1 MTYKFVDTVRQTT
14 AATESLPDEAI
25 RINGKWLE
33 NEVSGYRTLHVS
45 GRELISTEI
54 NTTTIAG
61 MNGEI
66 FLNSRIPARVITVR
80 YLLAA
85 KSNYAF
91 REAFNKL
98 LLAAKSNYAFREA
111 FNKLSRLLQ
120 PTQVEVVFADEPD
133 KYFIGTK
140 SEIENPEPGSNITT
154 GEFKI
159 FCTDPFKYSTTEKT
173 FQMDEPDKYFI
184 GTKSEIENPEPG
196 SNITTGEFKIFCTD
210 PFKYS
215 TTEKTFQ
222 MDSTGTIIVEN
233 SGSVPVPIRYEIT
246 HNHEN
251 GYVGIA
257 SEHGAME
264 FGKREEADGV
274 TYQQMECLLN
284 INNFISAPNDT
295 NGHDVMHPT
304 YGCKGTLKT
313 MSYNGR
319 TYLCLDNPGT
329 ASGLAYGGLRTLTI
343 PADSN
348 GATGAQ
354 NWYLYGQSYN
364 GRTYLC
370 LDNPGT
376 ASGLAYG
383 GLRTLTIPA
392 DSNGATGAQNW
403 YLYGHLCF
411 WASQMGQTGEMT
423 VNIVTADNKLI
434 AGMTWYKT
442 DMSGN
447 TGVYEITVGGQA
459 SSAVNAGHVLRS
471 WTYQC
476 SHTHSDNPWYG
487 DWGHVDLK
495 KEGSKITFF
504 YWGQYHS
511 FNIPEIANLVAAKV
525 QVSCKVWAQQPNK
538 RMYCAGFDTLNF
550 YKSNVTKWRDV
561 PNRYWQGS
569 KLEIDGNTGQFLV
582 AGMPKPQDEILG
594 TKWFKAE
601 PGETEV
607 KLYFS
612 SFCSP
617 KPTVVARI
625 REAWL

>member
-1 MTYKFVDTVRQTT
+1 MIDVIY
-14 AATESLPDEAI
+14 
-25 RINGKWLE
+25 NGKYLQY
-33 NEVSGYRTLHVS
+33 EVQGLKILQVT
-45 GRELISTEI
+45 GREVTGYEIDEKQIGGLDGST
-54 NTTTIAG
+54 
-61 MNGEI
+61 
-66 FLNSRIPARVITVR
+66 
-80 YLLAA
+80 YLSSSIEPRDIKVKFTLAA
-85 KSNYAF
+85 PTK
-91 REAFNKL
+91 EAYRIRMNKL
-98 LLAAKSNYAFREA
+98 NNLLRAREVQLR
-111 FNKLSRLLQ
+111 FS
-120 PTQVEVVFADEPD
+120 DEND
-133 KYFIGTK
+133 KYFNA
-140 SEIENPEPGSNITT
+140 SSAEASRDEI
-154 GEFKI
+154 I
-159 FCTDPFKYSTTEKT
+159 FHCCDPFKYSVAERLFTMANDT
-173 FQMDEPDKYFI
+173 I
-184 GTKSEIENPEPG
+184 
-196 SNITTGEFKIFCTD
+196 NITNT
-210 PFKYS
+210 
-215 TTEKTFQ
+215 
-222 MDSTGTIIVEN
+222 
-233 SGSVPVPIRYEIT
+233 GSVPVPIRYEIT

-274 TYQQMECLLN
+274 TYQQMEHLLS
-284 INNFISAPNDT
+284 ISNFVSAPNDT
-295 NGHDVMHPT
+295 NGHDVMHPN
-304 YGCKGTLKT
+304 YGCKGTMKT
-313 MSYNGR
+313 MG
-319 TYLCLDNPGT
+319 
-329 ASGLAYGGLRTLTI
+329 
-343 PADSN
+343 
-348 GATGAQ
+348 
-354 NWYLYGQSYN
+354 YN

-423 VNIVTADNKLI
+423 VNVVTADNKLI

-471 WTYQC
+471 WTYQT

-504 YWGQYHS
+504 YWGGY
-511 FNIPEIANLVAAKV
+511 FTYNCPEVANLVAAKV

-550 YKSNVTKWRDV
+550 YKCNVNKWRDV

-582 AGMPKPQDEILG
+582 AGMPKSQDEILG
-594 TKWFKAE
+594 TKWFKAP

>member
-1 MTYKFVDTVRQTT
+1 MIDVIY
-14 AATESLPDEAI
+14 
-25 RINGKWLE
+25 NGKYLQY
-33 NEVSGYRTLHVS
+33 EVQGLKILQVT
-45 GRELISTEI
+45 GREVTGYEIDEKQIGGLDGST
-54 NTTTIAG
+54 
-61 MNGEI
+61 
-66 FLNSRIPARVITVR
+66 
-80 YLLAA
+80 YLSSSIEPRDIKVKFTLAA
-85 KSNYAF
+85 PTK
-91 REAFNKL
+91 EAYRIRMNKL
-98 LLAAKSNYAFREA
+98 NNLLRAREVQLR
-111 FNKLSRLLQ
+111 FS
-120 PTQVEVVFADEPD
+120 DEND
-133 KYFIGTK
+133 KYFNA
-140 SEIENPEPGSNITT
+140 SSAEASRDEI
-154 GEFKI
+154 I
-159 FCTDPFKYSTTEKT
+159 FHCCDPFKYSVAERLFTMANDT
-173 FQMDEPDKYFI
+173 I
-184 GTKSEIENPEPG
+184 
-196 SNITTGEFKIFCTD
+196 NITNT
-210 PFKYS
+210 
-215 TTEKTFQ
+215 
-222 MDSTGTIIVEN
+222 
-233 SGSVPVPIRYEIT
+233 GSVPVPIRYEIT

-274 TYQQMECLLN
+274 TYQQMEHLLN
-284 INNFISAPNDT
+284 ISNFVSAPNDT
-295 NGHDVMHPT
+295 NGHDVMHPN
-304 YGCKGTLKT
+304 YGCKGTMKT
-313 MSYNGR
+313 MGYNGR
-319 TYLCLDNPGT
+319 TYLCLDNPGA
-329 ASGLAYGGLRTLTI
+329 ASGNAYGALRTLAI

-348 GATGAQ
+348 GASGA
-354 NWYLYGQSYN
+354 L
-364 GRTYLC
+364 
-370 LDNPGT
+370 
-376 ASGLAYG
+376 
-383 GLRTLTIPA
+383 
-392 DSNGATGAQNW
+392 NW

-423 VNIVTADNKLI
+423 VNVVTADNKLI

-471 WTYQC
+471 WTYQTN
-476 SHTHSDNPWYG
+476 HLHSDNPWYG

-504 YWGQYHS
+504 YWGGY
-511 FNIPEIANLVAAKV
+511 FTYNCPEVANLVAAKV

-550 YKSNVTKWRDV
+550 YKCNVNKWRDV

-594 TKWFKAE
+594 TKWFKAP
-601 PGETEV
+601 PGDTEV

>member
-1 MTYKFVDTVRQTT
+1 MIDIIY
-14 AATESLPDEAI
+14 
-25 RINGKWLE
+25 NGKYLQY
-33 NEVSGYRTLHVS
+33 EVQGLKILQVT
-45 GRELISTEI
+45 GREVTGYDIDEKEIGGLNGSTY
-54 NTTTIAG
+54 
-61 MNGEI
+61 
-66 FLNSRIPARVITVR
+66 LSSRIEPRDIKVKFT
-80 YLLAA
+80 LAA
-85 KSNYAF
+85 PTK
-91 REAFNKL
+91 EAYRIRMNKL
-98 LLAAKSNYAFREA
+98 NNLLRAREVQLR
-111 FNKLSRLLQ
+111 FS
-120 PTQVEVVFADEPD
+120 DEND
-133 KYFIGTK
+133 KYFNA
-140 SEIENPEPGSNITT
+140 SSAEASRDEIT
-154 GEFKI
+154 FH
-159 FCTDPFKYSTTEKT
+159 CCDPFKYSVAERLFTMANDTL
-173 FQMDEPDKYFI
+173 
-184 GTKSEIENPEPG
+184 
-196 SNITTGEFKIFCTD
+196 NITNT
-210 PFKYS
+210 
-215 TTEKTFQ
+215 
-222 MDSTGTIIVEN
+222 
-233 SGSVPVPIRYEIT
+233 GSVPVPIRYEIT

-264 FGKREEADGV
+264 FGKREEADGQ
-274 TYQQMECLLN
+274 TYQQMEHLLS
-284 INNFISAPNDT
+284 ISDFVSAPNDT
-295 NGHDVMHPT
+295 TGKDAMHPT
-304 YGCKGTLKT
+304 YGCKGTMKT
-313 MSYNGR
+313 MGYNGR

-348 GATGAQ
+348 GAAGAQ
-354 NWYLYGQSYN
+354 NWYLY
-364 GRTYLC
+364 
-370 LDNPGT
+370 
-376 ASGLAYG
+376 A
-383 GLRTLTIPA
+383 
-392 DSNGATGAQNW
+392 
-403 YLYGHLCF
+403 HLCF

-423 VNIVTADNKLI
+423 VNVVTADNRLI

-459 SSAVNAGHVLRS
+459 SSAINAGHVLRS

-504 YWGQYHS
+504 YWGQYYT

-538 RMYCAGFDTLNF
+538 RMFCAGFDTLDF
-550 YKSNVTKWRDV
+550 YKSNVNKWCDV

-569 KLEIDGNTGQFLV
+569 KLEIDGSAGQFLV

-594 TKWFKAE
+594 TKWFKAP
-601 PGETEV
+601 PGDTEV

>member
-1 MTYKFVDTVRQTT
+1 MIDVIY
-14 AATESLPDEAI
+14 
-25 RINGKWLE
+25 NGKYLQY
-33 NEVSGYRTLHVS
+33 EVQGLKILQVT
-45 GRELISTEI
+45 GREVTGYEIDEKQIGGLDGST
-54 NTTTIAG
+54 
-61 MNGEI
+61 
-66 FLNSRIPARVITVR
+66 
-80 YLLAA
+80 YLSSSIEPRDIEVKFTLAA
-85 KSNYAF
+85 PTK
-91 REAFNKL
+91 EAYRIRMNKL
-98 LLAAKSNYAFREA
+98 NNLLRAREVQLR
-111 FNKLSRLLQ
+111 FS
-120 PTQVEVVFADEPD
+120 DEND
-133 KYFIGTK
+133 KYFNA
-140 SEIENPEPGSNITT
+140 SSAEASRDEI
-154 GEFKI
+154 I
-159 FCTDPFKYSTTEKT
+159 FHCCDPFKYSVAERLFTMANDT
-173 FQMDEPDKYFI
+173 I
-184 GTKSEIENPEPG
+184 
-196 SNITTGEFKIFCTD
+196 NITNT
-210 PFKYS
+210 
-215 TTEKTFQ
+215 
-222 MDSTGTIIVEN
+222 
-233 SGSVPVPIRYEIT
+233 GSVPVPIRYEIT

-274 TYQQMECLLN
+274 TYQQMEHLLN
-284 INNFISAPNDT
+284 ISNFVSAPNDT
-295 NGHDVMHPT
+295 NGHDVMHPN
-304 YGCKGTLKT
+304 YGCKGTMKT
-313 MSYNGR
+313 MGYNGR
-319 TYLCLDNPGT
+319 TYLCLDNPGA
-329 ASGLAYGGLRTLTI
+329 ASGNAYGALRTLTI

-348 GATGAQ
+348 GASGA
-354 NWYLYGQSYN
+354 L
-364 GRTYLC
+364 
-370 LDNPGT
+370 
-376 ASGLAYG
+376 
-383 GLRTLTIPA
+383 
-392 DSNGATGAQNW
+392 NW

-423 VNIVTADNKLI
+423 VNVVTADNKLI

-471 WTYQC
+471 WTYQTN
-476 SHTHSDNPWYG
+476 HLHSENPWYA

-504 YWGQYHS
+504 YWGQYHT
-511 FNIPEIANLVAAKV
+511 FYIPEIANLVAAKV

-538 RMYCAGFDTLNF
+538 RMYCAGFDTLDF
-550 YKSNVTKWRDV
+550 YKSNVSKWRDV

-594 TKWFKAE
+594 TKWFKAP
-601 PGETEV
+601 PGDTEV

>member
-1 MTYKFVDTVRQTT
+1 MIDVIY
-14 AATESLPDEAI
+14 
-25 RINGKWLE
+25 NGKYLQY
-33 NEVSGYRTLHVS
+33 EVQGLKILQVT
-45 GRELISTEI
+45 GREVTGYEIDEKQIGGLDGST
-54 NTTTIAG
+54 
-61 MNGEI
+61 
-66 FLNSRIPARVITVR
+66 
-80 YLLAA
+80 YLSSSIEPRDIKVKFTLAA
-85 KSNYAF
+85 PTK
-91 REAFNKL
+91 EAYRIRMNKL
-98 LLAAKSNYAFREA
+98 NNLLRAREVQLR
-111 FNKLSRLLQ
+111 FS
-120 PTQVEVVFADEPD
+120 DEND
-133 KYFIGTK
+133 KYFNA
-140 SEIENPEPGSNITT
+140 SSAEASRDEI
-154 GEFKI
+154 I
-159 FCTDPFKYSTTEKT
+159 FHCCDPFKYSVAERLFTMANDT
-173 FQMDEPDKYFI
+173 I
-184 GTKSEIENPEPG
+184 
-196 SNITTGEFKIFCTD
+196 NITNT
-210 PFKYS
+210 
-215 TTEKTFQ
+215 
-222 MDSTGTIIVEN
+222 
-233 SGSVPVPIRYEIT
+233 GSVPVPIRYEIT

-274 TYQQMECLLN
+274 TYQQMEHLLS
-284 INNFISAPNDT
+284 ISNFVSAPNDT
-295 NGHDVMHPT
+295 TGKDAMHPT
-304 YGCKGTLKT
+304 YGCKGTMKT

-319 TYLCLDNPGT
+319 IYLCLDNPGT

-348 GATGAQ
+348 GASGA
-354 NWYLYGQSYN
+354 L
-364 GRTYLC
+364 
-370 LDNPGT
+370 
-376 ASGLAYG
+376 
-383 GLRTLTIPA
+383 
-392 DSNGATGAQNW
+392 NW

-423 VNIVTADNKLI
+423 VNVVTADNKLI

-471 WTYQC
+471 WTYQTN
-476 SHTHSDNPWYG
+476 HLHSDNPWYG

-504 YWGQYHS
+504 YWGGY
-511 FNIPEIANLVAAKV
+511 FTYNCPEVANLVAAKV

-538 RMYCAGFDTLNF
+538 RMYCAGFDTLDF
-550 YKSNVTKWRDV
+550 YKCNVNKWRDV

-594 TKWFKAE
+594 TKWFKAP
-601 PGETEV
+601 PGDTEV

>member
-1 MTYKFVDTVRQTT
+1 MIDVIY
-14 AATESLPDEAI
+14 
-25 RINGKWLE
+25 NGKYLQY
-33 NEVSGYRTLHVS
+33 EVQGLKILQVT
-45 GRELISTEI
+45 GREVTGYEIDEKQIGGLDGST
-54 NTTTIAG
+54 
-61 MNGEI
+61 
-66 FLNSRIPARVITVR
+66 
-80 YLLAA
+80 YLSSSIEPRDIKVKFTLAA
-85 KSNYAF
+85 PTK
-91 REAFNKL
+91 EAYRIRMNKL
-98 LLAAKSNYAFREA
+98 NNLLRAREVQLR
-111 FNKLSRLLQ
+111 FS
-120 PTQVEVVFADEPD
+120 DEND
-133 KYFIGTK
+133 KYFNA
-140 SEIENPEPGSNITT
+140 SSAEASRDEI
-154 GEFKI
+154 I
-159 FCTDPFKYSTTEKT
+159 FHCCDPFKYSVAERLFTMANDT
-173 FQMDEPDKYFI
+173 I
-184 GTKSEIENPEPG
+184 
-196 SNITTGEFKIFCTD
+196 NITNT
-210 PFKYS
+210 
-215 TTEKTFQ
+215 
-222 MDSTGTIIVEN
+222 
-233 SGSVPVPIRYEIT
+233 GSVPVPIRYEIT

-274 TYQQMECLLN
+274 TYQQMEHLLN
-284 INNFISAPNDT
+284 ISNFVSAPNDT
-295 NGHDVMHPT
+295 NGHDVMHPN
-304 YGCKGTLKT
+304 YGCKGTMKT
-313 MSYNGR
+313 MG
-319 TYLCLDNPGT
+319 
-329 ASGLAYGGLRTLTI
+329 
-343 PADSN
+343 
-348 GATGAQ
+348 
-354 NWYLYGQSYN
+354 YN

-423 VNIVTADNKLI
+423 VNVVTADNKLI

-471 WTYQC
+471 WTYQTN
-476 SHTHSDNPWYG
+476 HLHSENPWYG

-504 YWGQYHS
+504 YWGGY
-511 FNIPEIANLVAAKV
+511 FTYNCPEVANLVAAKV

-550 YKSNVTKWRDV
+550 YKCNVNKWRDV

-594 TKWFKAE
+594 TKWFKAP
-601 PGETEV
+601 PGDTEV

>member
-1 MTYKFVDTVRQTT
+1 MIDVIY
-14 AATESLPDEAI
+14 
-25 RINGKWLE
+25 NGKYLQY
-33 NEVSGYRTLHVS
+33 EVQGLKILQVT
-45 GRELISTEI
+45 GREVTGYEIDEKQIGGLDGSTYISSSIEPRDIKVKFT
-54 NTTTIAG
+54 
-61 MNGEI
+61 
-66 FLNSRIPARVITVR
+66 
-80 YLLAA
+80 LAA
-85 KSNYAF
+85 PTK
-91 REAFNKL
+91 EAYRIRMNKL
-98 LLAAKSNYAFREA
+98 NNLLRAREVQLR
-111 FNKLSRLLQ
+111 FS
-120 PTQVEVVFADEPD
+120 DEND
-133 KYFIGTK
+133 KYFNA
-140 SEIENPEPGSNITT
+140 SSAEASRDEI
-154 GEFKI
+154 I
-159 FCTDPFKYSTTEKT
+159 FHCCDPFKYSVAERLFTMANDT
-173 FQMDEPDKYFI
+173 I
-184 GTKSEIENPEPG
+184 
-196 SNITTGEFKIFCTD
+196 NITNT
-210 PFKYS
+210 
-215 TTEKTFQ
+215 
-222 MDSTGTIIVEN
+222 
-233 SGSVPVPIRYEIT
+233 GSVPVPIRYEIT

-274 TYQQMECLLN
+274 TYQQMEHLLS
-284 INNFISAPNDT
+284 ISNFVSAPNDT
-295 NGHDVMHPT
+295 NGHDVMHPN
-304 YGCKGTLKT
+304 YGCKGTMKT
-313 MSYNGR
+313 MG
-319 TYLCLDNPGT
+319 
-329 ASGLAYGGLRTLTI
+329 
-343 PADSN
+343 
-348 GATGAQ
+348 
-354 NWYLYGQSYN
+354 YN

-423 VNIVTADNKLI
+423 VNVVTADNKLI

-471 WTYQC
+471 WTYQTN
-476 SHTHSDNPWYG
+476 HLHSENPWYA

-504 YWGQYHS
+504 YWGGY
-511 FNIPEIANLVAAKV
+511 FTYNCPEVANLVAAKV

-550 YKSNVTKWRDV
+550 YKCNVNKWRDV

-594 TKWFKAE
+594 TKWFKAP
-601 PGETEV
+601 PGDTEV

>member
-1 MTYKFVDTVRQTT
+1 MLNIKFD
-14 AATESLPDEAI
+14 
-25 RINGKWLE
+25 GKWLE
-33 NEVSGYRTLHVS
+33 AQVPGFQVISVS
-45 GRELISTEI
+45 GRELMSYDVNEKKIPGIDGASYTGSEI
-54 NTTTIAG
+54 GSRDIEVTYRLCAPMLEARQIR
-61 MNGEI
+61 MNK
-66 FLNSRIPARVITVR
+66 LNS
-80 YLLAA
+80 LLKA
-85 KSNYAF
+85 
-91 REAFNKL
+91 REAQL
-98 LLAAKSNYAFREA
+98 I
-111 FNKLSRLLQ
+111 
-120 PTQVEVVFADEPD
+120 FADELD
-133 KYFIGTK
+133 KYFIA
-140 SEIENPEPGSNITT
+140 SSAEADGS
-154 GEFKI
+154 KI
-159 FCTDPFKYSTTEKT
+159 VFHCS
-173 FQMDEPDKYFI
+173 
-184 GTKSEIENPEPG
+184 
-196 SNITTGEFKIFCTD
+196 D

-222 MDSTGTIIVEN
+222 MDSSGTVMVEN
-233 SGSVPVPIRYEIT
+233 TGSVPVPIRYEIT

-264 FGKREEADGV
+264 FGKREEADGK
-274 TYQQMECLLN
+274 TYTQNEHLLS
-284 INNFISAPNDT
+284 ISNFVSAPNDT
-295 NGHDVMHPT
+295 NGHDAMHPN

-319 TYLCLDNPGT
+319 TYLCLDNPGA
-329 ASGLAYGGLRTLTI
+329 ASGNAYGGLRTLTI

-348 GATGAQ
+348 GASGA
-354 NWYLYGQSYN
+354 L
-364 GRTYLC
+364 
-370 LDNPGT
+370 
-376 ASGLAYG
+376 
-383 GLRTLTIPA
+383 
-392 DSNGATGAQNW
+392 NW

-423 VNIVTADNKLI
+423 VNVVTADNKLI

-471 WTYQC
+471 WTYQT

-504 YWGQYHS
+504 YWGGY
-511 FNIPEIANLVAAKV
+511 FTYNCPEVANLVAAKV

>member
-1 MTYKFVDTVRQTT
+1 MIDIIY
-14 AATESLPDEAI
+14 
-25 RINGKWLE
+25 NGKYLQY
-33 NEVSGYRTLHVS
+33 EVQGLKILQVT
-45 GRELISTEI
+45 GREVTGYDIDEKEIGGLNGSTY
-54 NTTTIAG
+54 
-61 MNGEI
+61 
-66 FLNSRIPARVITVR
+66 LSSRIEPRDIKVKFT
-80 YLLAA
+80 LAA
-85 KSNYAF
+85 PTK
-91 REAFNKL
+91 EAYRIRMNKL
-98 LLAAKSNYAFREA
+98 NNLLRAREVQLR
-111 FNKLSRLLQ
+111 FS
-120 PTQVEVVFADEPD
+120 DEND
-133 KYFIGTK
+133 KYFNA
-140 SEIENPEPGSNITT
+140 SSAEASRDEIT
-154 GEFKI
+154 FH
-159 FCTDPFKYSTTEKT
+159 CCDPFKYSVAERLFTMANDTL
-173 FQMDEPDKYFI
+173 
-184 GTKSEIENPEPG
+184 
-196 SNITTGEFKIFCTD
+196 NITNT
-210 PFKYS
+210 
-215 TTEKTFQ
+215 
-222 MDSTGTIIVEN
+222 
-233 SGSVPVPIRYEIT
+233 GSVPVPIRYEIT

-264 FGKREEADGV
+264 FGKREEADGQ
-274 TYQQMECLLN
+274 TYQQMEHLLS
-284 INNFISAPNDT
+284 ISDFVSAPNDT
-295 NGHDVMHPT
+295 TGKDAMHPT
-304 YGCKGTLKT
+304 YGCKGTMKT
-313 MSYNGR
+313 MGYNGR

-348 GATGAQ
+348 GAAGAQ
-354 NWYLYGQSYN
+354 NWYLY
-364 GRTYLC
+364 
-370 LDNPGT
+370 
-376 ASGLAYG
+376 A
-383 GLRTLTIPA
+383 
-392 DSNGATGAQNW
+392 
-403 YLYGHLCF
+403 HLCF

-423 VNIVTADNKLI
+423 VNVVTADNRLI

-459 SSAVNAGHVLRS
+459 SSAINAGHVLRS

-504 YWGQYHS
+504 YWGQYYT

-538 RMYCAGFDTLNF
+538 RMFCAGFDTLDF
-550 YKSNVTKWRDV
+550 YKSNVNKWCDV

-569 KLEIDGNTGQFLV
+569 KLEIDGSTGQFLV

-594 TKWFKAE
+594 TKWFKAP
-601 PGETEV
+601 PGDTEV

>member
-1 MTYKFVDTVRQTT
+1 MIDVIY
-14 AATESLPDEAI
+14 
-25 RINGKWLE
+25 NGKYLQY
-33 NEVSGYRTLHVS
+33 EVQGLKILQVT
-45 GRELISTEI
+45 GREVTGYEIDEKQIGGLDGST
-54 NTTTIAG
+54 
-61 MNGEI
+61 
-66 FLNSRIPARVITVR
+66 
-80 YLLAA
+80 YLSSSIEPRDIKVKFTLAA
-85 KSNYAF
+85 PTK
-91 REAFNKL
+91 EAYRIRMNKL
-98 LLAAKSNYAFREA
+98 NNLLRAREVQLR
-111 FNKLSRLLQ
+111 FS
-120 PTQVEVVFADEPD
+120 DEND
-133 KYFIGTK
+133 KYFNA
-140 SEIENPEPGSNITT
+140 SSAEASRDEI
-154 GEFKI
+154 I
-159 FCTDPFKYSTTEKT
+159 FHCCDPFKYSVAERLFTMANDT
-173 FQMDEPDKYFI
+173 I
-184 GTKSEIENPEPG
+184 
-196 SNITTGEFKIFCTD
+196 NITNT
-210 PFKYS
+210 
-215 TTEKTFQ
+215 
-222 MDSTGTIIVEN
+222 
-233 SGSVPVPIRYEIT
+233 GSVPVPIRYEIT

-274 TYQQMECLLN
+274 TYQQMEHLLS
-284 INNFISAPNDT
+284 ISNFVSAPNDT
-295 NGHDVMHPT
+295 NGHDVMHPN
-304 YGCKGTLKT
+304 YGCKGTMKT

-319 TYLCLDNPGT
+319 
-329 ASGLAYGGLRTLTI
+329 I
-343 PADSN
+343 
-348 GATGAQ
+348 
-354 NWYLYGQSYN
+354 
-364 GRTYLC
+364 YLC

-423 VNIVTADNKLI
+423 VNVVTADNKLI

-471 WTYQC
+471 WTYQTN
-476 SHTHSDNPWYG
+476 HLHSENPWYA

-504 YWGQYHS
+504 YWGQYHT
-511 FNIPEIANLVAAKV
+511 FYIPEIANLVAAKV

-550 YKSNVTKWRDV
+550 YKCNVNKWRDV

-594 TKWFKAE
+594 TKWFKAP
-601 PGETEV
+601 PGDTEV

>member
-1 MTYKFVDTVRQTT
+1 MYNFVDTT
-14 AATESLPDEAI
+14 AASATESLPTEALKY
-25 RINGKWLE
+25 NGVFLDTE
-33 NEVSGYRTLHVS
+33 IPEFRTLSVS
-45 GRELISTEI
+45 GREVLDKESDLK
-54 NTTTIAG
+54 TIDGIHGATV
-61 MNGEI
+61 
-66 FLNSRIPARVITVR
+66 LSHRIPERKITVR
-80 YLLAA
+80 YQLKASTA
-85 KSNYAF
+85 YAF
-91 REAFNKL
+91 RNAFNKL
-98 LLAAKSNYAFREA
+98 
-111 FNKLSRLLQ
+111 NKILGAENAR
-120 PTQVEVVFADEPD
+120 VIFADEPD
-133 KYFIGTK
+133 KYFVGTAHNG
-140 SEIENPEPGSNITT
+140 ETPDPGRLDTT
-154 GEFKI
+154 GEI
-159 FCTDPFKYSTTEKT
+159 EILCADPFKYSTTEKT
-173 FQMDEPDKYFI
+173 FA
-184 GTKSEIENPEPG
+184 
-196 SNITTGEFKIFCTD
+196 
-210 PFKYS
+210 
-215 TTEKTFQ
+215 
-222 MDSTGTIIVEN
+222 MDSAGTIMVEN
-233 SGSVPVPIRYEIT
+233 TGSVPVPIRYEIT
-246 HNHEN
+246 HNNEN

-274 TYQQMECLLN
+274 TYQQMEHLLS
-284 INNFISAPNDT
+284 ISDFVSAPNDT
-295 NGHDVMHPT
+295 TGKDAMHPT
-304 YGCKGTLKT
+304 YGCKGTMKT

-319 TYLCLDNPGT
+319 
-329 ASGLAYGGLRTLTI
+329 I
-343 PADSN
+343 
-348 GATGAQ
+348 
-354 NWYLYGQSYN
+354 
-364 GRTYLC
+364 YLC

-423 VNIVTADNKLI
+423 VNVVTADNKLI

-471 WTYQC
+471 WTYQTN
-476 SHTHSDNPWYG
+476 HLHSENPWYA

-504 YWGQYHS
+504 YWGQYHT
-511 FNIPEIANLVAAKV
+511 FYIPEIANLVAAKV

-538 RMYCAGFDTLNF
+538 RMSCAGFDTLDF
-550 YKSNVTKWRDV
+550 YKSNVSKWRDV

>member
-1 MTYKFVDTVRQTT
+1 MIDVIY
-14 AATESLPDEAI
+14 
-25 RINGKWLE
+25 NGKYLQY
-33 NEVSGYRTLHVS
+33 EVQGLKILQVT
-45 GRELISTEI
+45 GREVTGYEIDEKQIGGLDGST
-54 NTTTIAG
+54 
-61 MNGEI
+61 
-66 FLNSRIPARVITVR
+66 
-80 YLLAA
+80 YLSSSIEPRDIKVKFTLAA
-85 KSNYAF
+85 PTK
-91 REAFNKL
+91 EAYRIRMNKL
-98 LLAAKSNYAFREA
+98 NNLLRAREVQLR
-111 FNKLSRLLQ
+111 FS
-120 PTQVEVVFADEPD
+120 DEND
-133 KYFIGTK
+133 KYFNA
-140 SEIENPEPGSNITT
+140 SSAEASRDEI
-154 GEFKI
+154 I
-159 FCTDPFKYSTTEKT
+159 FHCCDPFKYSVAERLFTMANDT
-173 FQMDEPDKYFI
+173 I
-184 GTKSEIENPEPG
+184 
-196 SNITTGEFKIFCTD
+196 NITNT
-210 PFKYS
+210 
-215 TTEKTFQ
+215 
-222 MDSTGTIIVEN
+222 
-233 SGSVPVPIRYEIT
+233 GSVPVPIRYEIT

-274 TYQQMECLLN
+274 TYQQMEHLLN
-284 INNFISAPNDT
+284 ISNFVSAPNDT
-295 NGHDVMHPT
+295 NGHDVMHPN
-304 YGCKGTLKT
+304 YGCKGTMKT
-313 MSYNGR
+313 MGYNGR
-319 TYLCLDNPGT
+319 TYLCLDNPGA
-329 ASGLAYGGLRTLTI
+329 ASGNAYGALRTLAI

-348 GATGAQ
+348 GASGA
-354 NWYLYGQSYN
+354 L
-364 GRTYLC
+364 
-370 LDNPGT
+370 
-376 ASGLAYG
+376 
-383 GLRTLTIPA
+383 
-392 DSNGATGAQNW
+392 NW

-423 VNIVTADNKLI
+423 VNVVTADNKLI

-471 WTYQC
+471 WTYQTN
-476 SHTHSDNPWYG
+476 HLHSDNPWYG

-504 YWGQYHS
+504 YWGGY
-511 FNIPEIANLVAAKV
+511 FTYNCPEVANLVAAKV

-550 YKSNVTKWRDV
+550 YKCNVNKWRDV

-601 PGETEV
+601 PGDTEV

>member
-1 MTYKFVDTVRQTT
+1 MYNFVDTT
-14 AATESLPDEAI
+14 AASATESLPTEALKY
-25 RINGKWLE
+25 NGVFLDTE
-33 NEVSGYRTLHVS
+33 IPEFRTLSVS
-45 GRELISTEI
+45 GREVLDKESDLK
-54 NTTTIAG
+54 TIDGIHGATV
-61 MNGEI
+61 
-66 FLNSRIPARVITVR
+66 LSHRIPERKITVR
-80 YLLAA
+80 YQLKASTA
-85 KSNYAF
+85 HAF
-91 REAFNKL
+91 RNAFNKL
-98 LLAAKSNYAFREA
+98 
-111 FNKLSRLLQ
+111 NKILGAENAR
-120 PTQVEVVFADEPD
+120 VIFADEPD
-133 KYFIGTK
+133 KYFVGTAHNG
-140 SEIENPEPGSNITT
+140 ETPDPGRLDTT
-154 GEFKI
+154 GEI
-159 FCTDPFKYSTTEKT
+159 EILCADPFKYSTTEKT
-173 FQMDEPDKYFI
+173 FA
-184 GTKSEIENPEPG
+184 
-196 SNITTGEFKIFCTD
+196 
-210 PFKYS
+210 
-215 TTEKTFQ
+215 
-222 MDSTGTIIVEN
+222 MDSAGTIMVEN
-233 SGSVPVPIRYEIT
+233 TGSVPVPIRYEIT

-274 TYQQMECLLN
+274 TYQQMEHLLS
-284 INNFISAPNDT
+284 ISDFVSAPNDT
-295 NGHDVMHPT
+295 TGKDAMHPT
-304 YGCKGTLKT
+304 YGCKGTMKT

-319 TYLCLDNPGT
+319 IYLCLDNPGT

-348 GATGAQ
+348 GATGAK
-354 NWYLYGQSYN
+354 
-364 GRTYLC
+364 
-370 LDNPGT
+370 
-376 ASGLAYG
+376 
-383 GLRTLTIPA
+383 
-392 DSNGATGAQNW
+392 NW

-423 VNIVTADNKLI
+423 VNVVTADNKLI

-471 WTYQC
+471 WTYQTN
-476 SHTHSDNPWYG
+476 HLHSENPWFA

-504 YWGQYHS
+504 YWGSYHT
-511 FNIPEIANLVAAKV
+511 FYIPEIANLVAAKV

-538 RMYCAGFDTLNF
+538 RMYCAGFDTLDF
-550 YKSNVTKWRDV
+550 YKNNVSKWRDV

>member
-1 MTYKFVDTVRQTT
+1 MIDVIY
-14 AATESLPDEAI
+14 
-25 RINGKWLE
+25 NGKYLQY
-33 NEVSGYRTLHVS
+33 EVQGLKILQVT
-45 GRELISTEI
+45 GREVTGYEIDEKQIGGLDGST
-54 NTTTIAG
+54 
-61 MNGEI
+61 
-66 FLNSRIPARVITVR
+66 
-80 YLLAA
+80 YLSSSIGPRDIKVKFTLAA
-85 KSNYAF
+85 PTK
-91 REAFNKL
+91 EAYRIRMNKL
-98 LLAAKSNYAFREA
+98 NNLLRE
-111 FNKLSRLLQ
+111 R
-120 PTQVEVVFADEPD
+120 EVQLRFSDEND
-133 KYFIGTK
+133 KYFNASSAEASK
-140 SEIENPEPGSNITT
+140 DEIT
-154 GEFKI
+154 FH
-159 FCTDPFKYSTTEKT
+159 CCDPFKYSVAERLFTMANDT
-173 FQMDEPDKYFI
+173 I
-184 GTKSEIENPEPG
+184 
-196 SNITTGEFKIFCTD
+196 NITNT
-210 PFKYS
+210 
-215 TTEKTFQ
+215 
-222 MDSTGTIIVEN
+222 
-233 SGSVPVPIRYEIT
+233 GSVPVPIRYEIT

-274 TYQQMECLLN
+274 TYQQMEHLLS
-284 INNFISAPNDT
+284 ISDFVSAPNDT
-295 NGHDVMHPT
+295 NGHDVMHPN

-319 TYLCLDNPGT
+319 TYLCLDNPGA
-329 ASGLAYGGLRTLTI
+329 ASGNAYGGLRTLTI

-348 GATGAQ
+348 GA
-354 NWYLYGQSYN
+354 S
-364 GRTYLC
+364 
-370 LDNPGT
+370 
-376 ASGLAYG
+376 
-383 GLRTLTIPA
+383 
-392 DSNGATGAQNW
+392 GAQNW

-423 VNIVTADNKLI
+423 VNVVTADNKLI

-471 WTYQC
+471 WTYQT

-504 YWGQYHS
+504 YWGGY
-511 FNIPEIANLVAAKV
+511 FTYNCPEVANLVAAKV
-525 QVSCKVWAQQPNK
+525 QFTCKVWAAQPNK

-550 YKSNVTKWRDV
+550 YKCNVSKWRDV

>member
-1 MTYKFVDTVRQTT
+1 MIDVIY
-14 AATESLPDEAI
+14 
-25 RINGKWLE
+25 NGKYLQY
-33 NEVSGYRTLHVS
+33 EVQGLKILQVT
-45 GRELISTEI
+45 GREVTGYEIDEKQIGGLDGST
-54 NTTTIAG
+54 
-61 MNGEI
+61 
-66 FLNSRIPARVITVR
+66 
-80 YLLAA
+80 YLSSSIEPRDIKVKFTLAA
-85 KSNYAF
+85 PTK
-91 REAFNKL
+91 EAYRIRMNKL
-98 LLAAKSNYAFREA
+98 NNLLRAREVQLR
-111 FNKLSRLLQ
+111 FS
-120 PTQVEVVFADEPD
+120 DEND
-133 KYFIGTK
+133 KYFNA
-140 SEIENPEPGSNITT
+140 SSAEASRDEI
-154 GEFKI
+154 I
-159 FCTDPFKYSTTEKT
+159 FHCCDPFKYSVAERLFTMANDT
-173 FQMDEPDKYFI
+173 I
-184 GTKSEIENPEPG
+184 
-196 SNITTGEFKIFCTD
+196 NITNT
-210 PFKYS
+210 
-215 TTEKTFQ
+215 
-222 MDSTGTIIVEN
+222 
-233 SGSVPVPIRYEIT
+233 GSVPVPIRYEIT

-274 TYQQMECLLN
+274 TYQQMEHLLN
-284 INNFISAPNDT
+284 ISNFVSAPNDT
-295 NGHDVMHPT
+295 NGHDVMHPN
-304 YGCKGTLKT
+304 YGCKGTMKT
-313 MSYNGR
+313 MG
-319 TYLCLDNPGT
+319 
-329 ASGLAYGGLRTLTI
+329 
-343 PADSN
+343 
-348 GATGAQ
+348 
-354 NWYLYGQSYN
+354 YN

-423 VNIVTADNKLI
+423 VNVVTADNKLI

-471 WTYQC
+471 WTYQTN
-476 SHTHSDNPWYG
+476 HLHSDNPWYG

-504 YWGQYHS
+504 YWGGY
-511 FNIPEIANLVAAKV
+511 FTYNCPEVANLVAAKV

-550 YKSNVTKWRDV
+550 YKCNVNKWRDV

-594 TKWFKAE
+594 TKWFKAP
-601 PGETEV
+601 PGDTEV

>member
-1 MTYKFVDTVRQTT
+1 MMTYQFVDTVRQTEMVG
-14 AATESLPDEAI
+14 ESMPDEAV

-54 NTTTIAG
+54 NTNTIAR

-85 KSNYAF
+85 KSNFEF
-91 REAFNKL
+91 RQAFNQL
-98 LLAAKSNYAFREA
+98 C
-111 FNKLSRLLQ
+111 RLLQ
-120 PTQVEVVFADEPD
+120 PAQVEVVFADEPD

-159 FCTDPFKYSTTEKT
+159 YCTDPFKYSTTEKT
-173 FQMDEPDKYFI
+173 FA
-184 GTKSEIENPEPG
+184 
-196 SNITTGEFKIFCTD
+196 
-210 PFKYS
+210 
-215 TTEKTFQ
+215 
-222 MDSTGTIIVEN
+222 MDSAGTIMVEN
-233 SGSVPVPIRYEIT
+233 TGSVPVPIRYEIT

-274 TYQQMECLLN
+274 TYQQMEHLLS
-284 INNFISAPNDT
+284 ISNFVSAPNDT
-295 NGHDVMHPT
+295 TGKDAMHPT
-304 YGCKGTLKT
+304 YGCKGTMKT

-319 TYLCLDNPGT
+319 
-329 ASGLAYGGLRTLTI
+329 I
-343 PADSN
+343 
-348 GATGAQ
+348 
-354 NWYLYGQSYN
+354 
-364 GRTYLC
+364 YLC

-423 VNIVTADNKLI
+423 VNVVTADNKLI

-471 WTYQC
+471 WTYQTN
-476 SHTHSDNPWYG
+476 HLHSENPWYA

-504 YWGQYHS
+504 YWGQYHT
-511 FNIPEIANLVAAKV
+511 FYIPEIANLVAAKV

-550 YKSNVTKWRDV
+550 YKCNVNKWRDV

-594 TKWFKAE
+594 TKWFKAP
-601 PGETEV
+601 PGDTEV

>member
-1 MTYKFVDTVRQTT
+1 MIDVIY
-14 AATESLPDEAI
+14 
-25 RINGKWLE
+25 NGKYLQY
-33 NEVSGYRTLHVS
+33 EVQGLKILQVT
-45 GRELISTEI
+45 GREVTGYEIDEKQIGGLDGSTYISSSIEPRDIKVKFT
-54 NTTTIAG
+54 
-61 MNGEI
+61 
-66 FLNSRIPARVITVR
+66 
-80 YLLAA
+80 LAA
-85 KSNYAF
+85 PTK
-91 REAFNKL
+91 EAYRIRMNKL
-98 LLAAKSNYAFREA
+98 NNLLRAREVQLR
-111 FNKLSRLLQ
+111 FS
-120 PTQVEVVFADEPD
+120 DEND
-133 KYFIGTK
+133 KYFNA
-140 SEIENPEPGSNITT
+140 SSAEASRDEI
-154 GEFKI
+154 I
-159 FCTDPFKYSTTEKT
+159 FHCCDPFKYSVAERLFTMANDT
-173 FQMDEPDKYFI
+173 I
-184 GTKSEIENPEPG
+184 
-196 SNITTGEFKIFCTD
+196 NITNT
-210 PFKYS
+210 
-215 TTEKTFQ
+215 
-222 MDSTGTIIVEN
+222 
-233 SGSVPVPIRYEIT
+233 GSVPVPIRYEIT

-274 TYQQMECLLN
+274 TYQQMEHLLS
-284 INNFISAPNDT
+284 ISNFVSAPNDT
-295 NGHDVMHPT
+295 TGKDAMHPT
-304 YGCKGTLKT
+304 YGCKGTMKT
-313 MSYNGR
+313 MG
-319 TYLCLDNPGT
+319 
-329 ASGLAYGGLRTLTI
+329 
-343 PADSN
+343 
-348 GATGAQ
+348 
-354 NWYLYGQSYN
+354 YN

-423 VNIVTADNKLI
+423 VNVVTADNKLI

-471 WTYQC
+471 WTYQTN
-476 SHTHSDNPWYG
+476 HLHSDNPWYG

-504 YWGQYHS
+504 YWGGY
-511 FNIPEIANLVAAKV
+511 FTYNCPEVANLVAAKV

-550 YKSNVTKWRDV
+550 YKCNVNKWRDV

-594 TKWFKAE
+594 TKWFKAP
-601 PGETEV
+601 PGDTEV

>member
-1 MTYKFVDTVRQTT
+1 MIDIIY
-14 AATESLPDEAI
+14 
-25 RINGKWLE
+25 NGKYLQY
-33 NEVSGYRTLHVS
+33 EVQGLKILQVT
-45 GRELISTEI
+45 GREVTGYDIDEKEIGGLNGSTY
-54 NTTTIAG
+54 
-61 MNGEI
+61 
-66 FLNSRIPARVITVR
+66 LSSRIEPRDIKVKFT
-80 YLLAA
+80 LAA
-85 KSNYAF
+85 PTK
-91 REAFNKL
+91 EAYRIRMNKL
-98 LLAAKSNYAFREA
+98 NNLLRAREVQLR
-111 FNKLSRLLQ
+111 FS
-120 PTQVEVVFADEPD
+120 DEND
-133 KYFIGTK
+133 KYFNASSAEASRG
-140 SEIENPEPGSNITT
+140 EIT
-154 GEFKI
+154 FH
-159 FCTDPFKYSTTEKT
+159 CCDPFKYSVAERLFTMANDTL
-173 FQMDEPDKYFI
+173 
-184 GTKSEIENPEPG
+184 
-196 SNITTGEFKIFCTD
+196 NINNT
-210 PFKYS
+210 
-215 TTEKTFQ
+215 
-222 MDSTGTIIVEN
+222 
-233 SGSVPVPIRYEIT
+233 GSVPVPIRYEIT

-274 TYQQMECLLN
+274 TYQQMEHLLS
-284 INNFISAPNDT
+284 ISDFVSAPNDT
-295 NGHDVMHPT
+295 TGKDAMHPT
-304 YGCKGTLKT
+304 YGCKGTMKT
-313 MSYNGR
+313 MGYNGR

-348 GATGAQ
+348 GAAGAQ
-354 NWYLYGQSYN
+354 NWYLY
-364 GRTYLC
+364 
-370 LDNPGT
+370 
-376 ASGLAYG
+376 A
-383 GLRTLTIPA
+383 
-392 DSNGATGAQNW
+392 
-403 YLYGHLCF
+403 HLCF

-423 VNIVTADNKLI
+423 VNVVTADNRLI

-504 YWGQYHS
+504 YWGQYYT

-538 RMYCAGFDTLNF
+538 RMFCAGFDTLDF
-550 YKSNVTKWRDV
+550 YKSNVSKWRDV

-594 TKWFKAE
+594 SKWFKAP

>member
-1 MTYKFVDTVRQTT
+1 MIDIIY
-14 AATESLPDEAI
+14 
-25 RINGKWLE
+25 NGKYLQY
-33 NEVSGYRTLHVS
+33 EVQGLKILQVT
-45 GRELISTEI
+45 GREVTGYDIDEKEIGGFNGSTY
-54 NTTTIAG
+54 
-61 MNGEI
+61 
-66 FLNSRIPARVITVR
+66 LSSRIEPRDIKVKFT
-80 YLLAA
+80 LAA
-85 KSNYAF
+85 PTK
-91 REAFNKL
+91 EAYRIRMNKL
-98 LLAAKSNYAFREA
+98 NNLLRAREVQLR
-111 FNKLSRLLQ
+111 FS
-120 PTQVEVVFADEPD
+120 DEND
-133 KYFIGTK
+133 KYFNA
-140 SEIENPEPGSNITT
+140 SSAEASQDEIT
-154 GEFKI
+154 FH
-159 FCTDPFKYSTTEKT
+159 CCDPFKYSVAERLFTMANDTL
-173 FQMDEPDKYFI
+173 
-184 GTKSEIENPEPG
+184 
-196 SNITTGEFKIFCTD
+196 NITNT
-210 PFKYS
+210 
-215 TTEKTFQ
+215 
-222 MDSTGTIIVEN
+222 
-233 SGSVPVPIRYEIT
+233 GSVPVPIRYEIT

-264 FGKREEADGV
+264 FGKREEADGQ
-274 TYQQMECLLN
+274 TYQQMEHLLS
-284 INNFISAPNDT
+284 ISDFVSAPNDI
-295 NGHDVMHPT
+295 NGHDAMHPN
-304 YGCKGTLKT
+304 YGCKGTMKT

-329 ASGLAYGGLRTLTI
+329 ASG
-343 PADSN
+343 N
-348 GATGAQ
+348 
-354 NWYLYGQSYN
+354 
-364 GRTYLC
+364 
-370 LDNPGT
+370 
-376 ASGLAYG
+376 AYG

-423 VNIVTADNKLI
+423 VNVVTADNKLI

-447 TGVYEITVGGQA
+447 TGAYEITVGNPNGGLA
-459 SSAVNAGHVLRS
+459 GGVNAGQPKRT
-471 WTYQC
+471 WFYQT

-504 YWGQYHS
+504 YWGGY
-511 FNIPEIANLVAAKV
+511 FTYNCPEIANLVAAKV

-538 RMYCAGFDTLNF
+538 RMYCAGFDTLDF
-550 YKSNVTKWRDV
+550 YKCNVNKWRDV

>member
-1 MTYKFVDTVRQTT
+1 MIDVIY
-14 AATESLPDEAI
+14 
-25 RINGKWLE
+25 NGKYLQY
-33 NEVSGYRTLHVS
+33 EVQGLKILQVT
-45 GRELISTEI
+45 GREVTGYEIDEKQIGGLDGST
-54 NTTTIAG
+54 
-61 MNGEI
+61 
-66 FLNSRIPARVITVR
+66 
-80 YLLAA
+80 YLSSSIEPRDIKVKFTLAA
-85 KSNYAF
+85 PTK
-91 REAFNKL
+91 EAYRIRMNKL
-98 LLAAKSNYAFREA
+98 NNLLRAREVQLR
-111 FNKLSRLLQ
+111 FS
-120 PTQVEVVFADEPD
+120 DEND
-133 KYFIGTK
+133 KYFNA
-140 SEIENPEPGSNITT
+140 SSAEASRDEI
-154 GEFKI
+154 I
-159 FCTDPFKYSTTEKT
+159 FHCCDPFKYSVAERLFTMANDT
-173 FQMDEPDKYFI
+173 I
-184 GTKSEIENPEPG
+184 
-196 SNITTGEFKIFCTD
+196 NITNT
-210 PFKYS
+210 
-215 TTEKTFQ
+215 
-222 MDSTGTIIVEN
+222 
-233 SGSVPVPIRYEIT
+233 GSVPVPIRYEIT

-251 GYVGIA
+251 GYVGIT
-257 SEHGAME
+257 SEYGAME

-274 TYQQMECLLN
+274 TYQQMEHLLN
-284 INNFISAPNDT
+284 ISNFVSAPNDT
-295 NGHDVMHPT
+295 NGHDVMHPN
-304 YGCKGTLKT
+304 YGCKGTMKT
-313 MSYNGR
+313 MGYNGR
-319 TYLCLDNPGT
+319 TYLCLDNPGA
-329 ASGLAYGGLRTLTI
+329 ASGNAYGALRTLTI

-348 GATGAQ
+348 GASGA
-354 NWYLYGQSYN
+354 L
-364 GRTYLC
+364 
-370 LDNPGT
+370 
-376 ASGLAYG
+376 
-383 GLRTLTIPA
+383 
-392 DSNGATGAQNW
+392 NW

-423 VNIVTADNKLI
+423 VNVVTADNKLI

-471 WTYQC
+471 WTYQT

-504 YWGQYHS
+504 YWGGY
-511 FNIPEIANLVAAKV
+511 FTYNCPEVANLVAAKV

-550 YKSNVTKWRDV
+550 YKCNVNKWRDV

-594 TKWFKAE
+594 TKWFKAP
-601 PGETEV
+601 PGDTEV

>member
-1 MTYKFVDTVRQTT
+1 MIDVIY
-14 AATESLPDEAI
+14 
-25 RINGKWLE
+25 NGKYLQY
-33 NEVSGYRTLHVS
+33 EVQGLKILQVT
-45 GRELISTEI
+45 GREVTGYEIDEKQIGGLDGST
-54 NTTTIAG
+54 
-61 MNGEI
+61 
-66 FLNSRIPARVITVR
+66 
-80 YLLAA
+80 YLSSSIEPRDIKVKFTLAA
-85 KSNYAF
+85 PTK
-91 REAFNKL
+91 EAYRIRMNKL
-98 LLAAKSNYAFREA
+98 NNLLRAREVQLR
-111 FNKLSRLLQ
+111 FS
-120 PTQVEVVFADEPD
+120 DEND
-133 KYFIGTK
+133 KYFNA
-140 SEIENPEPGSNITT
+140 SSAEASRDEI
-154 GEFKI
+154 I
-159 FCTDPFKYSTTEKT
+159 FHCCDPFKYSVAERLFTMANDT
-173 FQMDEPDKYFI
+173 I
-184 GTKSEIENPEPG
+184 
-196 SNITTGEFKIFCTD
+196 NITNT
-210 PFKYS
+210 
-215 TTEKTFQ
+215 
-222 MDSTGTIIVEN
+222 
-233 SGSVPVPIRYEIT
+233 GSVPVPIRYEIT

-274 TYQQMECLLN
+274 TYQQMEHLLN
-284 INNFISAPNDT
+284 ISNFVSAPNDT
-295 NGHDVMHPT
+295 NGHDVMHPN
-304 YGCKGTLKT
+304 YGCKGTMKT
-313 MSYNGR
+313 MG
-319 TYLCLDNPGT
+319 
-329 ASGLAYGGLRTLTI
+329 
-343 PADSN
+343 
-348 GATGAQ
+348 
-354 NWYLYGQSYN
+354 YN

-423 VNIVTADNKLI
+423 VNVVTADNKLI

-459 SSAVNAGHVLRS
+459 SSALNAGHVLRS
-471 WTYQC
+471 WTYQTN
-476 SHTHSDNPWYG
+476 HLHSDNPWYG

-504 YWGQYHS
+504 YWGGY
-511 FNIPEIANLVAAKV
+511 FTYNCPEVANLVAAKV

-550 YKSNVTKWRDV
+550 YKCNVNKWRDV

-594 TKWFKAE
+594 TKWFKAP
-601 PGETEV
+601 PGDTEV